1 MPFFPQLEAYSDV
14 LFKLRNVISQ
24 TQIFFKFF
32 FFLIIV
38 FLYLVKAILHR
49 HVILV
54 HLESQLMHRR
64 ALILVLLAPSLL
76 RAGLAELLLI
86 L

>member
-24 TQIFFKFF
+24 TQIFFF

-38 FLYLVKAILHR
+38 FLLLVKAILHR

-54 HLESQLMHRR
+54 HMKSQLMHRR
-64 ALILVLLAPSLL
+64 TFTL
-76 RAGLAELLLI
+76 
-86 L
+86 